1 LKLASEVTRIVND
14 RDFRQRMFIDRAVE
28 PAGTVWREFARFIRD
43 ERKLAE
49 RIVKDSGMQPE

>member
-1 LKLASEVTRIVND
+1 VDD

-28 PAGTVWREFARFIRD
+28 PAGTGLEEFARFIRE

-49 RIVKDSGMQPE
+49 RMVKDSGLQPE

>member
-28 PAGTVWREFARFIRD
+28 PAGTGLEEFARFIRE

-49 RIVKDSGMQPE
+49 RMVKDSGLQPE

>member
-28 PAGTVWREFARFIRD
+28 PAGTGLEEFARFIRD

>member
-1 LKLASEVTRIVND
+1 VTRIVDD

-28 PAGTVWREFARFIRD
+28 PAGTGLEEFARFIRE

-49 RIVKDSGMQPE
+49 RMVKDSGLQPE

>member
-1 LKLASEVTRIVND
+1 VKLESEVARIVDD

-28 PAGTVWREFARFIRD
+28 PAGTGLEEFARFIRD

-49 RIVKDSGMQPE
+49 RIVKDSALQPE